1 MNYKQNWPAY
11 NEAQTTEKQ
20 LFLDILS
27 ELCSYIPMQEQQGAG
42 RPSAP
47 LDEMVF
53 SCVAKVYEKLS
64 SRRNST
70 DLKFACDKGYIGHNP
85 HFNTVLKYFGDER
98 LTPLLTSLIQLSALP
113 LKDIE
118 DTFAVDASGLSSAF
132 YSRWF
137 DVRFNGDKRYH
148 DWLKVHLICGTKSNI
163 VTHIVITGGTSHDS
177 PQFPV
182 LVKETAKHFEIKE
195 ISADKGY
202 SSRENVQLVCDIG
215 AVPFIPYKTSASG
228 RSGGS
233 CAWRRMYLRFQ
244 LHREEFMEHYHR
256 RSNVESTFS
265 MLKRKFSN
273 KLMMKKEVGKT
284 NEALAKV
291 LCHNICV
298 LIHEFYESGI
308 DLKFS
313 ELVRKFSRL
322 NAKEAPFAN
331 HAFIQ

>member
-1 MNYKQNWPAY
+1 MNYNQNWPAY
-11 NEAQTTEKQ
+11 NEAQITEKQ

-27 ELCSYIPMQEQQGAG
+27 ELCSYISTQEQQGAG

-98 LTPLLTSLIQLSALP
+98 LTPLLTNLIQLSALP
-113 LKDIE
+113 LKDME

-137 DVRFNGDKRYH
+137 DVRFNGETRYH
-148 DWLKVHLICGTKSNI
+148 DWLKIHLICGTKSNI
-163 VTHIVITGGTSHDS
+163 VTHIIVTDGHSNDS
-177 PQFPV
+177 PQFPT

-215 AVPFIPYKTSASG
+215 AVPFIPY
-228 RSGGS
+228 RSSTTGKSRGS
-233 CAWRRMYLRFQ
+233 SAWRKMYLQFQ
-244 LHREEFMEHYHR
+244 LHREEFMEHYHK

-298 LIHEFYESGI
+298 LIHEFYDSGI
-308 DLKFS
+308 DLSLRKHAHLFPALHIK
-313 ELVRKFSRL
+313 ELGTT
-322 NAKEAPFAN
+322 
-331 HAFIQ
+331 I

>member
-1 MNYKQNWPAY
+1 MSYKQNWSAY

-20 LFLDILS
+20 LFLGILS
-27 ELCSYIPMQEQQGAG
+27 ELCSYIPTQKEQRAG
-42 RPSAP
+42 RPSTP
-47 LDEMVF
+47 LNEMVF

-64 SRRNST
+64 SRRNSS
-70 DLKFACDKGYIGHNP
+70 DLKFACDRGYISHSP
-85 HFNTVLKYFGDER
+85 HFNTVLKYFGDPR

-137 DVRFNGDKRYH
+137 DVRFNGETRYN
-148 DWLKVHLICGTKSNI
+148 DWIKVHLICGTKSNI
-163 VTHIVITGGTSHDS
+163 VTHIVITDGRSHDS
-177 PQFPV
+177 PHFPV

-215 AVPFIPYKTSASG
+215 AVPFIPYKSSASG
-228 RSGGS
+228 KSRGS
-233 CAWRRMYLRFQ
+233 SAWRKMYLQFQ

-256 RSNVESTFS
+256 RSNAESTFS

-273 KLMMKKEVGKT
+273 KLMMKKEIGKT

-298 LIHEFYESGI
+298 LIHEICDSGI
-308 DLKFS
+308 DLNFNELAHKFPS
-313 ELVRKFSRL
+313 LHIKELDVR
-322 NAKEAPFAN
+322 N
-331 HAFIQ
+331 

>member
-1 MNYKQNWPAY
+1 MNYEQNWPAY
-11 NEAQTTEKQ
+11 NLAQTTEKQ

-27 ELCSYIPMQEQQGAG
+27 ELCSYIPAHKEHRAG
-42 RPSAP
+42 RPSTP
-47 LDEMVF
+47 LNEMVF
-53 SCVAKVYEKLS
+53 SCVSKVYENLS
-64 SRRNST
+64 SRRNSS
-70 DLKFACDKGYIGHNP
+70 DLKFACDRGYIGSRP
-85 HFNTVLKYFGDER
+85 HFNTVLKYFGDQR

-137 DVRFNGDKRYH
+137 DVRFNGETRYH
-148 DWLKVHLICGTKSNI
+148 DWLKIHLICGTKSNI
-163 VTHIVITGGTSHDS
+163 VTHIVITDGHSNDS
-177 PQFPV
+177 PHFPA

-195 ISADKGY
+195 VSADKGY
-202 SSRENVQLVCDIG
+202 SSRENVQLVSDMG
-215 AVPFIPYKTSASG
+215 AVPFIPYKSNSSG
-228 RSGGS
+228 KSGGS
-233 CAWRRMYLRFQ
+233 MAWRKMYLQYQ
-244 LHREEFMEHYHR
+244 LHREEFMAHYHK

-298 LIHEFYESGI
+298 LIHEFYDSGI
-308 DLKFS
+308 DLDMREHAHLFPC
-313 ELVRKFSRL
+313 LHI
-322 NAKEAPFAN
+322 KE
-331 HAFIQ
+331 IQPIS